1 MRERLSE
8 RCLRELSPH
17 LESRRMEGGGG
28 GGGGGRRASSASDFF
43 TRRHSSSFFQSMRR
57 YSTNTVFGLTKA
69 GVEGGSEAKPSE
81 SKNGGGAKNL
91 GGRRHSAAVG
101 GGLLKSGSSSPRSD
115 KWRSLARVVLGNV
128 DEGGEVAK
136 QDETGDNQR
145 KPGATNEGII
155 RNKKR
160 KDLF

>member
-1 MRERLSE
+1 
-8 RCLRELSPH
+8 
-17 LESRRMEGGGG
+17 MEGGGG
-28 GGGGGRRASSASDFF
+28 GGGQRRASSAADFF

-69 GVEGGSEAKPSE
+69 GVGGGSETKPIE
-81 SKNGGGAKNL
+81 SKNGGNGAKNL

-128 DEGGEVAK
+128 DEGGEVPRQEEAA
-136 QDETGDNQR
+136 GD
-145 KPGATNEGII
+145 K
-155 RNKKR
+155 KKR
-160 KDLF
+160 GTAETS

>member
-1 MRERLSE
+1 
-8 RCLRELSPH
+8 
-17 LESRRMEGGGG
+17 MEEGG

-69 GVEGGSEAKPSE
+69 GVVEGGEAKQPSE
-81 SKNGGGAKNL
+81 SKNAKNP
-91 GGRRHSAAVG
+91 GGRRHSAAVGG

-128 DEGGEVAK
+128 DEGGEVRQEEAA
-136 QDETGDNQR
+136 GD
-145 KPGATNEGII
+145 
-155 RNKKR
+155 KKR
-160 KDLF
+160 EEQLKHRKTGEMRTWF

>member
-1 MRERLSE
+1 MKDASVTSPLLS
-8 RCLRELSPH
+8 L
-17 LESRRMEGGGG
+17 RMEEVGGGS
-28 GGGGGRRASSASDFF
+28 GGGGRRASSASDFF

-69 GVEGGSEAKPSE
+69 VEGGEGKPSE
-81 SKNGGGAKNL
+81 GKNGTKNP

-128 DEGGEVAK
+128 DEGGEPVR
-136 QDETGDNQR
+136 QDETGD
-145 KPGATNEGII
+145 E
-155 RNKKR
+155 KR
-160 KDLF
+160 DQTCS

>member
-17 LESRRMEGGGG
+17 LESRRMEGGGGG

-69 GVEGGSEAKPSE
+69 GVEGGSETKPSE
-81 SKNGGGAKNL
+81 SKNGGNGGKNL

-128 DEGGEVAK
+128 DEGGEVGR
-136 QDETGDNQR
+136 QDETGDTKENQELQMR
-145 KPGATNEGII
+145 E
-155 RNKKR
+155 
-160 KDLF
+160 